1 MVPGAMKLKTRVFKL
16 SNGKHE
22 NLSELAQV
30 MGISLA
36 QIYRV
41 RAGKRDIGEK
51 FIIGAVKAFPGNKL
65 DDLFYV
71 VPDGSEMTLNYG
83 CLNLKQR
90 KNRP

>member
-1 MVPGAMKLKTRVFKL
+1 
-16 SNGKHE
+16 
-22 NLSELAQV
+22 
-30 MGISLA
+30 
-36 QIYRV
+36 V